1 MADKKEYDP
10 TKPFGRLLPQSK
22 TTLKQRLDKSEAYFK
37 LDPKVRSK
45 LRKEKYDA
53 LSDTQKNTLSGV
65 KTAAEVASYFL
76 PGGALRLAVPIVR
89 GIQAVKTGFK
99 VGKNTYK
106 TLKEATAAKN
116 KLKQTVNTRSTSKD
130 KGGRNIKIIDTKQTT
145 AATKKLK
152 AATTRKLTAQQKAL
166 KAKQDKTTNILKGS
180 SNISLAAASAAAAEK
195 FRNKKT
201 IIKNKKNTDTPVTK
215 AVTPVTKTVTP
226 VTKTVDNK
234 SNEKFVNKIKKSL
247 NTVTPS
253 KNQSVKNMK
262 TINKG
267 DTLSQ
272 IARKNGTSVKKIMDL
287 NPEIKDANKIYAGR
301 KINVG
306 GKSKNTVTPVK
317 GGRGNITKK
326 KGGTVYRRGGGKA
339 LRGMGKATYSN
350 KPY

>member
-53 LSDTQKNTLSGV
+53 LSDTQKKTLQGV
-65 KTAAEVASYFL
+65 KTAAEVASYFV

-89 GIQAVKTGFK
+89 GIQAAKTGFK

-215 AVTPVTKTVTP
+215 AVTPVPKAVN
-226 VTKTVDNK
+226 NK

-339 LRGMGKATYSN
+339 LRGMGKAIYSN

>member
-53 LSDTQKNTLSGV
+53 LSDTQKKTLQGV
-65 KTAAEVASYFL
+65 KTAAEVASYFV

-89 GIQAVKTGFK
+89 GIQAAKTGFK

-116 KLKQTVNTRSTSKD
+116 KLKKVIPSKIKTTNPQTGKQSATP
-130 KGGRNIKIIDTKQTT
+130 DTI
-145 AATKKLK
+145 ATKKATKELK
-152 AATTRKLTAQQKAL
+152 ASATRNLTAQQKAL
-166 KAKQDKTTNILKGS
+166 QARQNKTTKILKGS
-180 SNISLAAASAAAAEK
+180 SNVGLGIGTAAAAEK

-201 IIKNKKNTDTPVTK
+201 IIKNKKNT
-215 AVTPVTKTVTP
+215 VTPVTKTVTP
-226 VTKTVDNK
+226 VPKAVNNK

-339 LRGMGKATYSN
+339 LRGMGKAIYSN